1 VCVECPKNACVS
13 ESLNCPVCHM
23 VVPLPEQKYAV
34 LMAEEISRP
43 SEENYFSECLA
54 TILFELIT

>member
-1 VCVECPKNACVS
+1 
-13 ESLNCPVCHM
+13 M

-54 TILFELIT
+54 TNLFELIT